1 MEIVELSGGV
11 AAVRQAVAQGR
22 ADVAILACVDLP
34 IDRPGPLTLSPNVP
48 QVGAEAVLRV
58 AAIPPRDDPREALV
72 SREDKAFTYLPHGAV
87 FGVRHA
93 AHRAQLLR
101 RRSDLVLQDAPEDLH
116 ERLRM
121 LEQGT
126 IQAFVAAASDLRR
139 AGLSERIAE
148 RIDTRQM
155 VPAAG
160 QGALQLEV
168 RATDT
173 VITARL
179 APLHDEPTAF
189 AVFAERSCLA
199 RLGGDGGDSAGIG
212 VYAVTDGDEEM
223 FIHGLVG
230 SLDGR
235 QATRLRWQGPMREAR
250 EVGMTLAEL
259 LLAAGADRLLPGAA
273 PPPRLDADW
282 RG

>member
-11 AAVRQAVAQGR
+11 AAVRQAVAQDR
-22 ADVAILACVDLP
+22 ADVAVLACVDLP
-34 IDRPGPLTLSPNVP
+34 IDRLGSPTSEAKAQPGGTDMP
-48 QVGAEAVLRV
+48 LRV
-58 AAIPPRDDPREALV
+58 AAIPPREDPREALV
-72 SREDKAFTYLPHGAV
+72 SREDKAFTYLPQGAV

-93 AHRAQLLR
+93 SQRAQLLR

-121 LEQGT
+121 LEQGR
-126 IQAFVAAASDLRR
+126 IQAFVAAATDLHRV
-139 AGLSERIAE
+139 GLVERIAE

-173 VITARL
+173 AITTRL
-179 APLHDEPTAF
+179 APLHDEPSAF
-189 AVFAERSCLA
+189 AVQAERSCLA
-199 RLGGDGGDSAGIG
+199 RLGGDGGALAGIA

-230 SLDGR
+230 TVDGR
-235 QATRLRWQGPMREAR
+235 EATRLRWQGPMREAH
-250 EVGMTLAEL
+250 EVGTTLAEL

-273 PPPRLDADW
+273 PPPRLDVDPRW
-282 RG
+282 